1 MTRLP
6 KQILFPVLGMVLL
19 CIACVSCSTMP
30 TVAPYN
36 ASYWGNDELNAAA
49 CSGSVFYPRGALGT
63 LFACLRFQELEKLIE
78 AQCQQQ
84 WGLKG
89 AEDLATLPHPDFQV
103 GIAPKNLPMAR
114 SWPVHTMKFSMP
126 YVRPLRIDCVRV
138 TLSQIQ
144 PIHPAFHA
152 QFHGDPAA
160 SAKDASRYIRWGVS
174 PGFRP

>member
-63 LFACLRFQELEKLIE
+63 LFACLRFQELKNLIE

-89 AEDLATLPHPDFQV
+89 AQDRATFPHHDFQV
-103 GIAPKNLPMAR
+103 GIDPQNLPMAR
-114 SWPVHTMKFSMP
+114 SWSGHTMKFSMP
-126 YVRPLRIDCVRV
+126 YVRPISIDCVRV
-138 TLSQIQ
+138 TLAQIQ

-152 QFHGDPAA
+152 QFHGGPAA